1 MRILNYN
8 IIGLL
13 VVLALIS
20 CSNKDKRVKDITA
33 IPGVYTVDE
42 PVDLIAYFDSLEQN
56 CGVDIWVHS
65 PESEEEEVRQSIRE
79 LDRYA
84 SGKRKFYPA
93 EDVKRALNLITFEQG
108 YYYSHGSGDDE
119 DSNSGEIFF
128 FRYLEQAIR
137 FCPEISLL
145 ADFKSA
151 DDSVGVM
158 YYSEWSA
165 SNPLYS
171 FLIYRQMKGCK
182 VQMIGSKGNTN
193 IEKLFQL
200 KDEKG
205 QTYYLCSNNFQS
217 LCFCQYLYCLDG
229 DGMTLICST
238 DDDDYHPDWSADTSD
253 YEIVFNP
260 QNVCCNYC
268 YKKGDYYHKIEGT
281 KTLYLKLDGENSAF
295 YAE

>member
-8 IIGLL
+8 IIELL
-13 VVLALIS
+13 VVLSLIS

-182 VQMIGSKGNTN
+182 VQMI
-193 IEKLFQL
+193 
-200 KDEKG
+200 
-205 QTYYLCSNNFQS
+205 
-217 LCFCQYLYCLDG
+217 
-229 DGMTLICST
+229 
-238 DDDDYHPDWSADTSD
+238 
-253 YEIVFNP
+253 
-260 QNVCCNYC
+260 
-268 YKKGDYYHKIEGT
+268 
-281 KTLYLKLDGENSAF
+281 
-295 YAE
+295 

>member
-13 VVLALIS
+13 VVLTLIS
-20 CSNKDKRVKDITA
+20 CSSKDKRVKDITA

-42 PVDLIAYFDSLEQN
+42 SVDLVAYFDSLEQN
-56 CGVDIWVHS
+56 CGAEVWVHC
-65 PESEEEEVRQSIRE
+65 PEDGEEQVRQSIRE

-93 EDVKRALNLITFEQG
+93 EDVKKALNLMAFEQG
-108 YYYSHGSGDDE
+108 YYYSHGPGDDE
-119 DSNSGEIFF
+119 DSNFGEIFF

-137 FCPEISLL
+137 FSPEISLL
-145 ADFKSA
+145 ADFKST
-151 DDSVGVM
+151 DDSVGVI

-171 FLIYRQMKGCK
+171 FLIYRQTKGCK

-200 KDEKG
+200 KR
-205 QTYYLCSNNFQS
+205 
-217 LCFCQYLYCLDG
+217 
-229 DGMTLICST
+229 
-238 DDDDYHPDWSADTSD
+238 
-253 YEIVFNP
+253 
-260 QNVCCNYC
+260 
-268 YKKGDYYHKIEGT
+268 
-281 KTLYLKLDGENSAF
+281 
-295 YAE
+295 